1 VTLRLA
7 RRITPVFTTAKRGAP
22 FRHAAARELRRIGR
36 LLRVVAHLALG
47 VVLAGAVLVWASR
60 CSARGAR
67 WRTAIAQGWNRR
79 LCRLLN
85 LRITVRGQIAQTST
99 LLVANHISWLDIPCL
114 HAVVAGD
121 FVAKEDVARWPL
133 IGAMAREAGTIFLR
147 RGDRFALETVGD
159 RMAWLLKRGHNII
172 LFPEGTTTDG
182 STVQRFHSRL
192 YQSALRAHA
201 YVQAVAV
208 SYPHRA
214 GVNPAV
220 PFIGDDNLAR
230 HLWALLAEPSVDVT
244 LTFCPAVTAAAFA
257 SRHAAAE
264 HTHAQ
269 IADALGLVA
278 PCQRRAG

>member
-1 VTLRLA
+1 MTSPLA
-7 RRITPVFTTAKRGAP
+7 RGITPVFALAKRGASC
-22 FRHAAARELRRIGR
+22 RRAVARELRRIGR
-36 LLRVVAHLALG
+36 LLRVVAHLAFG
-47 VVLAGAVLVWASR
+47 VVLARVVMVWASR

-67 WRTAIAQGWNRR
+67 WRTAMAQGWNRR

-85 LRITVRGQIAQTST
+85 LRVTIRGPIAPAST

-114 HAVVAGD
+114 HAVVEGS
-121 FVAKEDVARWPL
+121 FVAKEEVARWPL
-133 IGAMAREAGTIFLR
+133 VGAMAREAGTLFLR

-182 STVQRFHSRL
+182 GSVQRFHSRL

-201 YVQAVAV
+201 HVQAVAV
-208 SYPHRA
+208 SYPHRT

-230 HLWALLAEPSVDVT
+230 HLWALLAEPSVEVT
-244 LTFCPAVTAAAFA
+244 LTFCPAESAVAFA
-257 SRHAAAE
+257 SRHAAAA
-264 HTHAQ
+264 HTRAQ
-269 IADALGLVA
+269 ITEALGLVA